1 MPAAPALRARSVGE
15 ILDLAFQIYRS
26 RWTSMAAATA
36 MLVFPLLLL
45 EAVAP
50 LDTLSLLEA
59 LGNLFFMAASAAV
72 VVIASEAYMGRE
84 VAATEAARAA
94 GRRFFSVWGVTIIQG
109 IVVFLGLLLFI
120 VPGIIALVMTFAILQ
135 AVMIEGKPAGEAFE
149 RSRSLAEGHFKQ
161 IVLTSVLAFL
171 IMIFAMMG
179 FGVVIG
185 MTVTDVRM
193 STLLINVT
201 MIAINPLA
209 AVVGTV
215 LYYDLRIRKEAF
227 DVAMAAER
235 LGEMP
240 AEPVPAL

>member
-1 MPAAPALRARSVGE
+1 MTAPALRARSAGE
-15 ILDLAFQIYRS
+15 ILDLSFQIYRS
-26 RWTSMAAATA
+26 RWSAMAAATA

-50 LDTLSLLEA
+50 LDALNLLEG

-84 VAATEAARAA
+84 VGATEAARAA
-94 GRRFFSVWGVTIIQG
+94 GRRFFSVWGATIIQG
-109 IVVFLGLLLFI
+109 IVVFLGLLLLI
-120 VPGIIALVMTFAILQ
+120 VPGIIALIMTFGILQ
-135 AVMIEGKPAGEAFE
+135 AVMIEGRSASEAFD
-149 RSRSLAEGHFKQ
+149 RSGSLAKGHFTH
-161 IVLTSVLAFL
+161 VLLTSVLAFV
-171 IMIFAMMG
+171 IMIFAMAG
-179 FGVVIG
+179 FTVVLELAATDLR
-185 MTVTDVRM
+185 MT
-193 STLLINVT
+193 TLLANVA

-240 AEPVPAL
+240 AQPVPAL